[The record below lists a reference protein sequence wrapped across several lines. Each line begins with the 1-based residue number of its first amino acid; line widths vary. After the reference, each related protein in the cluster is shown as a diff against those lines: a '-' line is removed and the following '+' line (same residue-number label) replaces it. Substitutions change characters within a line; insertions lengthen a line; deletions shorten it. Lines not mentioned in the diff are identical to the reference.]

1 MSDETYEFT
10 YTYKNDQT
18 YEYVFSHGFQNEEV
32 RAKIHV
38 RKIDKETHEFL
49 SQGDAALIGA
59 EYGLFAAEDIQHPN
73 KKSGTVHKKGELVSK
88 EKINENGELDFTD
101 LYLGKY
107 CIRELV
113 ASEGYLL
120 DPTEYPVEAAYEGQD
135 VKIVHRE
142 VTVNETVKKQPFQ
155 LIKVGSDGEQ
165 TEADL
170 LKGAG
175 FKIYLIRSLK
185 GVKAGDIKPDGNG
198 NYSPEQFRG
207 YDFSKETTALD
218 YSEDSKGIP
227 MPELF
232 TDEKGYAVSNELAYG
247 KYVVI
252 ESTTPENYNRIDPF
266 IVTINE
272 DKREPQQW
280 RVFID
285 YEFQAILKIYKID
298 GTSKMPVLHKGT
310 VFKIYNLDNEEYVKQ
325 YTHYPEL
332 VEHTEF
338 EVSD

>member
-1 MSDETYEFT
+1 
-10 YTYKNDQT
+10 
-18 YEYVFSHGFQNEEV
+18 
-32 RAKIHV
+32 
-38 RKIDKETHEFL
+38 
-49 SQGDAALIGA
+49 
-59 EYGLFAAEDIQHPN
+59 
-73 KKSGTVHKKGELVSK
+73 
-88 EKINENGELDFTD
+88 
-101 LYLGKY
+101 
-107 CIRELV
+107 
-113 ASEGYLL
+113 
-120 DPTEYPVEAAYEGQD
+120 
-135 VKIVHRE
+135 
-142 VTVNETVKKQPFQ
+142 
-155 LIKVGSDGEQ
+155 
-165 TEADL
+165 
-170 LKGAG
+170 
-175 FKIYLIRSLK
+175 
-185 GVKAGDIKPDGNG
+185 
-198 NYSPEQFRG
+198 
-207 YDFSKETTALD
+207 
-218 YSEDSKGIP
+218 

-285 YEFQAILKIYKID
+285 YGFQAILKIYKID

-338 EVSD
+338 EVSDQGYLLTPEKLKMGNYRLEEIAAADGYVKGEPIEFTLSSDQAYEVEEETGAVVIRVDYENQRQTGSLRLQKKGEHLSGYGEKRKIFCGVLGNF